1 MSPTGRYCRK
11 SRKSNEAKN
20 LANVDFWTTPP
31 LRCSV
36 APIRR
41 SVVAFLRSE
50 VVPHVAAPETHQQL
64 WKISFVSPKRLFRQY
79 RSKPEKLKAS
89 KCFPLFTQQRTS
101 PRYFGMSEMCQQQKC
116 RSVCWQPVSSRQ
128 ARNFEFELVLSA
140 FVATA
145 LQCNLIRLPPR

>member
-1 MSPTGRYCRK
+1 MARNGNAGVACRCLLPRVERTCRSSGATSVFDRCCRK

-20 LANVDFWTTPP
+20 LANVDFRTIPP

-64 WKISFVSPKRLFRQY
+64 WKISFVSAKRLFRQY
-79 RSKPEKLKAS
+79 RSNSEVRTHNREVGFALK
-89 KCFPLFTQQRTS
+89 
-101 PRYFGMSEMCQQQKC
+101 
-116 RSVCWQPVSSRQ
+116 
-128 ARNFEFELVLSA
+128 N
-140 FVATA
+140 
-145 LQCNLIRLPPR
+145 